1 MEKVICEYII
11 AYISQKVVIFL
22 RKNLLIFI
30 VCIVVLLCA
39 YRWGNVNF
47 SAAGK
52 VAMENLY
59 SSITNFMFPTIGMYE
74 RAPGQLVYED
84 INGMF
89 LPMLPTV
96 EHSSIG
102 TNSGT
107 QNEGSG
113 KDDSLG
119 NLQIGNK
126 PEDGELTDVNPPEN
140 TQPVN
145 GTQTENP
152 TEELPPTTEND
163 TETFLPS
170 TGLEALANLKK
181 QVVINRQKLQ
191 DFDYLRQNF
200 YQIDN
205 STTIGSDLLN
215 VEKLLGKDVTIKSDV
230 EGPQILIYHT
240 HSQEGYKDSIPGDK
254 STSIVAV
261 GEYLAQLLS
270 EKYGIEV
277 LHHQGEYDVVD
288 HAKAYSTAKPAIQKI
303 LKENPTIE
311 VVIDLHRDG
320 VAEGTHLVTQING
333 KATAQIMFFNGL
345 SRTTAQGQLSYL
357 NNPYIEDNLAF
368 SFQMQLAAE
377 EYFPDL
383 ARRIYLKGYRYNM
396 HLCPKSLL
404 IEVGAQTNSFE
415 EARNAMEPLAILLA
429 KVLKTDKVP

>member
-1 MEKVICEYII
+1 M
-11 AYISQKVVIFL
+11 

-47 SAAGK
+47 TAAGK
-52 VAMENLY
+52 VTMENLY

-89 LPMLPTV
+89 LPMLPTL
-96 EHSSIG
+96 EHSSVG
-102 TNSGT
+102 TNG
-107 QNEGSG
+107 
-113 KDDSLG
+113 DAPPDSTP
-119 NLQIGNK
+119 
-126 PEDGELTDVNPPEN
+126 PED

-145 GTQTENP
+145 GTQTEGSS
-152 TEELPPTTEND
+152 EELPSMEVSSTTEND
-163 TETFLPS
+163 TETFLPT
-170 TGLEALANLKK
+170 TGLEVLANLKK

-191 DFDYLRQNF
+191 DYDYLRQNF

-205 STTIGSDLLN
+205 STTAGSDLLN
-215 VEKLLGKDVTIKSDV
+215 VEKLLGKDVTIQSDV

-240 HSQEGYKDSIPGDK
+240 HSQEGYKDSIPGDE

-261 GEYLAQLLS
+261 GAYLAQLLS
-270 EKYGIEV
+270 EQYGIEV
-277 LHHQGEYDVVD
+277 LHHKGEYDVVD
-288 HAKAYSTAKPAIQKI
+288 HAKAYSTARPAIQKI
-303 LKENPTIE
+303 LEENPTIE

-320 VAEGTHLVTQING
+320 VAEGTHLVTEING
-333 KATAQIMFFNGL
+333 KPTAQIMFFNGL

-357 NNPYIEDNLAF
+357 NNPYIEDNLAI
-368 SFQMQLAAE
+368 SFQMQLTAE
-377 EYFPDL
+377 EYFPDF

-396 HLCPKSLL
+396 HLCPKSML

>member
-1 MEKVICEYII
+1 M
-11 AYISQKVVIFL
+11 
-22 RKNLLIFI
+22 RKNLLIFL

-47 SAAGK
+47 TEAGE
-52 VAMENLY
+52 VAMENIY

-74 RAPGQLVYED
+74 SAPGQLVYED
-84 INGMF
+84 INGIF
-89 LPMLPTV
+89 LPMLPAG
-96 EHSSIG
+96 EHSVG

-113 KDDSLG
+113 KDEP
-119 NLQIGNK
+119 K
-126 PEDGELTDVNPPEN
+126 PENEPADIPTPGD
-140 TQPVN
+140 TQPVK
-145 GTQTENP
+145 GTQSENP
-152 TEELPPTTEND
+152 TEELPTEEFSSTTESD
-163 TETFLPS
+163 TETVLPS

-205 STTIGSDLLN
+205 STTAGSDLLN
-215 VEKLLGKDVTIKSDV
+215 VEKLLRKDVTLQSDV

-240 HSQEGYKDSIPGDK
+240 HSQESYKDSIPGDK

-270 EKYGIEV
+270 EQYGIEV
-277 LHHQGEYDVVD
+277 LHHKGEYDVVD
-288 HAKAYSTAKPAIQKI
+288 HAKAYSTAKPAIEKI

-320 VAEGTHLVTQING
+320 VAEGTHLVTEING
-333 KATAQIMFFNGL
+333 KPTAQIMFFNGL

-357 NNPYIEDNLAF
+357 DNPYIEDNLAI

-396 HLCPKSLL
+396 HLCPKSML